1 LHLFDLHMSLPW
13 NEDGVGAGFIRC
25 QRGFTLVEI
34 LVATAVGLVVVAGI
48 FAFNRFQLR
57 SLQGQAHQLDI
68 QGTTRG
74 LTLLLEQ
81 EVRNAGTNPRAVAT
95 FSAIAHRSDAGEIH
109 LQSDYNG
116 DGRVDDDGEDVRY
129 VLDVENQRILRFD
142 DGDSEVLID
151 RIVLNGARF
160 RYFNGAGV
168 ELTPGDQGLTSAQRN
183 AVRKVRL
190 ELAMEQQNLG
200 LANSHP
206 VDPLNF
212 GVIRSVGEAA
222 RESYRAVRVTVR
234 KNGLAGSP
242 GAIYVANDSVS
253 ATFNGNSFEI
263 DGNDQTALGAPAS
276 TDVTRPGI
284 ATRNDGVAET
294 VTNALREG
302 NNGCGQRDQVRGLGY
317 EESSCTPSVVTS
329 PGPTPEQIDRMI
341 DNILEGNAGVVVPW
355 YNRHINGNDVLGTPE
370 TPQITHV
377 GGDVQ
382 VIGNGNASGA
392 GILIVEGDFTINGGF
407 DFWGWIV
414 VRGNLTV
421 SGSANVRG
429 AIWTSGVQITASG
442 SAAVSYCTECLDLAD
457 RAGYGSALGGNI
469 PRTMMVVAWQQE

>member
-1 LHLFDLHMSLPW
+1 MKPKVVVL
-13 NEDGVGAGFIRC
+13 EDQSGYA
-25 QRGFTLVEI
+25 
-34 LVATAVGLVVVAGI
+34 LVATLLLLVAV
-48 FAFNRFQLR
+48 
-57 SLQGQAHQLDI
+57 
-68 QGTTRG
+68 
-74 LTLLLEQ
+74 LTLGTASLVHSAIDLKTSGYYRSGTVAMAAAESGVLHALSTINTRM
-81 EVRNAGTNPRAVAT
+81 VRNFEQDVVNRWNMSTTLLGSEPREMPTGPRASYSVT
-95 FSAIAHRSDAGEIH
+95 
-109 LQSDYNG
+109 
-116 DGRVDDDGEDVRY
+116 
-129 VLDVENQRILRFD
+129 VL
-142 DGDSEVLID
+142 
-151 RIVLNGARF
+151 A
-160 RYFNGAGV
+160 
-168 ELTPGDQGLTSAQRN
+168 
-183 AVRKVRL
+183 
-190 ELAMEQQNLG
+190 
-200 LANSHP
+200 HP

>member
-1 LHLFDLHMSLPW
+1 MSLPW

-200 LANSHP
+200 LANFARMSTDIDLRNRFF
-206 VDPLNF
+206 VNNITPLDT
-212 GVIRSVGEAA
+212 VSTLTPTRTRSAA
-222 RESYRAVRVTVR
+222 TPTPTNTSGSGAVTPG
-234 KNGLAGSP
+234 NATSTP
-242 GAIYVANDSVS
+242 GA
-253 ATFNGNSFEI
+253 
-263 DGNDQTALGAPAS
+263 P
-276 TDVTRPGI
+276 
-284 ATRNDGVAET
+284 
-294 VTNALREG
+294 
-302 NNGCGQRDQVRGLGY
+302 
-317 EESSCTPSVVTS
+317 
-329 PGPTPEQIDRMI
+329 PTPTVCTLLRRNERCTDHSQCCTGYCR
-341 DNILEGNAGVVVPW
+341 
-355 YNRHINGNDVLGTPE
+355 
-370 TPQITHV
+370 PQ
-377 GGDVQ
+377 
-382 VIGNGNASGA
+382 NNKCS
-392 GILIVEGDFTINGGF
+392 
-407 DFWGWIV
+407 
-414 VRGNLTV
+414 
-421 SGSANVRG
+421 
-429 AIWTSGVQITASG
+429 
-442 SAAVSYCTECLDLAD
+442 
-457 RAGYGSALGGNI
+457 
-469 PRTMMVVAWQQE
+469 